1 MEKIYIKPEIIIMQM
16 EEQELLANVS
26 KVTIKTVASDSEV
39 DTDGLT
45 PETGSDGIT
54 TSPTPK
60 EAKDGYFDF
69 DYSFDA
75 DF

>member
-16 EEQELLANVS
+16 EEQDLLANVS
-26 KVTIKTVASDSEV
+26 KVTIETVASDSKV
-39 DTDGLT
+39 NTYGLT
-45 PETGSDGIT
+45 PEAGSDGNT
-54 TSPTPK
+54 TTPM

>member
-26 KVTIKTVASDSEV
+26 KVTIETVASDSKV
-39 DTDGLT
+39 NTYGLT
-45 PETGSDGIT
+45 PEAGSDGYT
-54 TSPTPK
+54 TSPK

>member
-16 EEQELLANVS
+16 EEQEPLANVS
-26 KVTIKTVASDSEV
+26 KVSIETVASDSEV
-39 DTDGLT
+39 NTDGLT
-45 PETGSDGIT
+45 PEAGSDGN
-54 TSPTPK
+54 TPK

-69 DYSFDA
+69 EYSFDM

>member
-16 EEQELLANVS
+16 EEQDLLANVS
-26 KVTIKTVASDSEV
+26 KVSIETVASDSEV
-39 DTDGLT
+39 KTYGLT
-45 PETGSDGIT
+45 PEAGSDGN
-54 TSPTPK
+54 TPK
-60 EAKDGYFDF
+60 DAKDGYFDF

>member
-16 EEQELLANVS
+16 EEQEPLANVVS
-26 KVTIKTVASDSEV
+26 KVGIETVASDSKV
-39 DTDGLT
+39 NTDGLT
-45 PETGSDGIT
+45 PEAGSFGN
-54 TSPTPK
+54 TPK
-60 EAKDGYFDF
+60 DAKDGYFDF

>member
-26 KVTIKTVASDSEV
+26 KVTIEIVASDSKV
-39 DTDGLT
+39 NTYGLT
-45 PETGSDGIT
+45 PEARSDGIT
-54 TSPTPK
+54 TTPK

-69 DYSFDA
+69 DYSFDT

>member
-26 KVTIKTVASDSEV
+26 KVIIETVASDSEV
-39 DTDGLT
+39 DTDGLS
-45 PETGSDGIT
+45 PEAGSVGNT
-54 TSPTPK
+54 RK